1 MLQIFFYLG
10 NPVISIDDCS
20 QKKDCALLI
29 ILPLVSLT
37 SFLPLLLFGCF
48 VCTPFYFLFPLFPL
62 SFFFS
67 FLGFVEPSIM
77 VESLPYMFC
86 CCCQRSLNTYHVCDS
101 HCCCCSKHS
110 VFSFLLELG
119 LLLLFPLCFAN
130 MLSDL
135 KNLNIHQLCLNPIQ
149 VDGYFLFMKAF

>member
-1 MLQIFFYLG
+1 
-10 NPVISIDDCS
+10 
-20 QKKDCALLI
+20 
-29 ILPLVSLT
+29 
-37 SFLPLLLFGCF
+37 
-48 VCTPFYFLFPLFPL
+48 
-62 SFFFS
+62 
-67 FLGFVEPSIM
+67 M

-101 HCCCCSKHS
+101 HCCCCSIQS
-110 VFSFLLELG
+110 VFSFLLDLG

-130 MLSDL
+130 MLSDLKNL